1 MNNKSLRFKVVDWLL
16 IALIVL
22 ADVTLMVY
30 DFVLP
35 RVRKFSRQAPA

>member
-1 MNNKSLRFKVVDWLL
+1 MMV
-16 IALIVL
+16 ALIVL

-35 RVRKFSRQAPA
+35 RVEWLLQKKLGKQMKR